1 MIAVVQRVNKS
12 DLKVDRKNFSNIN
25 YGFLVLLGIEKNDEE
40 KDIEYIVR
48 KIVNLRIFEDEKE
61 KMNLSIKD
69 VNGEIML
76 VSQFTLCA
84 DTKKG
89 NRPSFINA
97 EDPDI
102 ANKKYEKII
111 QLIRNE
117 GISVKTGVF
126 GSNMDICLENHGP
139 VTIILNS
146 RA

>member
-12 DLKVDRKNFSNIN
+12 DLKIDNKSFSNIN
-25 YGFLVLLGIEKNDEE
+25 SGFLVLLGIEKNDEE

-48 KIVNLRIFEDEKE
+48 KIVNLRIFEDVEG

-69 VNGEIML
+69 INGEIML

-97 EDPDI
+97 EEPDI
-102 ANKKYEKII
+102 ANEKYEKII
-111 QLIRNE
+111 QLLRDD
-117 GISVKTGVF
+117 GIIVKTGMF

>member
-12 DLKVDRKNFSNIN
+12 DLKVDNKIFSNID
-25 YGFLVLLGIEKNDEE
+25 YGFLILLGIEKNDEE

-48 KIVNLRIFEDEKE
+48 KIVNLRIFEDAEG

-69 VNGEIML
+69 IKGEIML

-97 EDPDI
+97 
-102 ANKKYEKII
+102 
-111 QLIRNE
+111 
-117 GISVKTGVF
+117 
-126 GSNMDICLENHGP
+126 
-139 VTIILNS
+139 
-146 RA
+146 